1 MNNTAYLQH
10 IISDMKYKGSQF
22 EYKEERD
29 ADLLR
34 AYHEIISVMGN
45 ISMPEVAAKIAAT
58 PSKRFWVSEERAD
71 IIVSRLLKGKS
82 ISNMTPTKQAMFH
95 EIYHRYLDMK
105 KANPSLAKKD
115 IIFKVCNEQAPRFY
129 LTTKSILVL
138 LHKAR
143 KEEKERCYERRKK
156 RLRFMFGI

>member
-1 MNNTAYLQH
+1 
-10 IISDMKYKGSQF
+10 MKYKGSQF

-34 AYHEIISVMGN
+34 AYHETISVMGN
-45 ISMPEVAAKIAAT
+45 ISLPEVAARIAAT

-82 ISNMTPTKQAMFH
+82 ISNMTSTKQEMFY
-95 EIYHRYLDMK
+95 EIYHRYLAMK
-105 KANPSLAKKD
+105 EEFPSLAKKE
-115 IIFKVCNEQAPRFY
+115 IIWRVCNEQAPKFY

-143 KEEKERCYERRKK
+143 KEEKRRCYERRKRK
-156 RLRFMFGI
+156 LHFMFGI